1 MHDTIL
7 LNKISQGLEGCC
19 KNNGILK
26 INKLTVIVN
35 EDSHVNA
42 DNLHEYLRS
51 YNENLVGDWTKI
63 DTEIGDLPDETA
75 IIKNIEGDVAEE

>member
-7 LNKISQGLEGCC
+7 LNKISQGLAGCC
-19 KNNGILK
+19 KSNKILK

-35 EDSHVNA
+35 ESSHLNP

-51 YNENLVGDWTKI
+51 YIGDLVGDWTEIK
-63 DTEIGDLPDETA
+63 TEIGDLPDQTA
-75 IIKNIEGDVAEE
+75 IIRNIEGDIAEK